1 MPPACLLWRI
11 PAADAQ
17 TRGPEG
23 SACPGRAREAYDM
36 EAVYVHDPTA
46 FAAVTHP
53 EHFTWRTCPVRVL
66 TEGVARG
73 MTVMDAGLKRWNSP
87 NGWTGR
93 PKVQVAVDVQA
104 EQVVAMLLQRMR
116 A

>member
-1 MPPACLLWRI
+1 
-11 PAADAQ
+11 
-17 TRGPEG
+17 
-23 SACPGRAREAYDM
+23 M

-46 FAAVTHP
+46 FAAVIQP
-53 EHFTWRTCPVRVL
+53 ERFTWRSGPVRVL

-73 MTVMDAGLKRWNSP
+73 MSVMDACQKKWNSP

-93 PKVQVAVDVQA
+93 PRVQVAVDVQGA
-104 EQVVAMLLQRMR
+104 QVVAMLLERMR